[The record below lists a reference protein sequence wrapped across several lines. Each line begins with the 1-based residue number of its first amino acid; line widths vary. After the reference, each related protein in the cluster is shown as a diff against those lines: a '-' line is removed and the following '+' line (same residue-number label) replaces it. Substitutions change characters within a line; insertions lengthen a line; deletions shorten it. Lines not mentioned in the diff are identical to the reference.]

1 MRAPPLEPV
10 AVAAFVDETADA
22 VAYQESRNGFLQP
35 GGLFEEGSENDRL
48 CFQLATELINEN
60 KKEAKVYPLWG
71 YSQHFNALVTSHTA
85 CSMLEEGLVGIV
97 GPTSSF
103 VSPYI
108 QSMCDSKDIPL
119 IEIHWDPGQRKNDF
133 LVNIHPAPS
142 ELSKSFVDILRS
154 WEWGSF
160 TIIYENDD
168 SLIKISSLLE
178 IYNNYTQYTTTL
190 RQLSPNGDHRRL
202 FVEMK
207 RSGDKHYVIDC
218 SITALSEVL
227 QQAQQVGIMTDEYN
241 FFITNLDMSI
251 IDLTPYQYS
260 GATITGIRI
269 INPEDSRVIE
279 ISQRLQQLRSNNG
292 LKPEAFKHFESWKLQ
307 TQSALIIDA
316 VYLLYETLI
325 ELRISK
331 LDVKPLFCNTT
342 ESWGKGSSIIN
353 YMKAKTLFGITGNIK
368 FDLETGIR
376 KNFLLD
382 IMELTSGG
390 LIQIG
395 TWNSMYGVEAVGI
408 KEKEIFGF
416 ENDNPMKNKIFR
428 VLITL
433 LEPYGMLKNVSA
445 TLIGNDRYEGYGI
458 DVIHELSKKLE
469 FKYKIILQED
479 GLYGIENPRTKE
491 WNGMLGEIRAGRADF
506 AITDLT
512 ITSERE
518 SAVDFTMPFMNLGIS
533 ILYRKPEPVPPSL
546 FTFAYPFSGEVWIL
560 MAASYV
566 LVSVSF
572 FIMGRLCPSEWTNPY
587 PCVDEPNFLIN
598 QFSFRNSLWF
608 TVGSLMQQGSEIAP
622 IAISTRM
629 AAGVW
634 YFFILIMVSSYTA
647 NLAAF
652 LTVEEL
658 VTPFEGVEDLVLH
671 KDIKYGA
678 KSIGATK
685 TFFKDSNYSVYPIIK
700 KYMDDH
706 PELMTTTSEEGV
718 EKVELENYAF
728 FMESTSIEYAI
739 ERHCNLTQVGGALD
753 EKGYGIAMKKNSE
766 YRHILS
772 TTILELQESGKLA
785 QLKTKWWKEKR
796 GGGRCEKRQP
806 VATPL
811 GLQNLSGVFFVLGV
825 GSFLGIICTFVELS
839 IHAYKTARDNKMPFK
854 RKLIEEL
861 KFFIHFNTMTKNLNI
876 KKNDVCK

>member
-1 MRAPPLEPV
+1 MKTLRTFTTSLLFLCV
-10 AVAAFVDETADA
+10 VG
-22 VAYQESRNGFLQP
+22 QELRI
-35 GGLFEEGSENDRL
+35 GGLFEENSENARL
-48 CFQLATELINEN
+48 SFQLATEIINEN
-60 KKEAKVYPLWG
+60 KNNRYKAYPLWG
-71 YSQHFNALVTSHTA
+71 YVQHFNTLSTSHTV
-85 CSMLEEGLVGIV
+85 CSMLEEGLVGII

-103 VSPYI
+103 AAPYI
-108 QSMCDSKDIPL
+108 KSICDAKDVPL

-142 ELSKSFVDILRS
+142 ELSRSFVDLIRI

-168 SLIKISSLLE
+168 SLIKIGNLLE
-178 IYNNYTQYTTTL
+178 IYNNYTQYTVSL
-190 RQLSPNGDHRRL
+190 RQLNLNGDHRRL
-202 FVEMK
+202 FMEMK
-207 RSGDKHYVIDC
+207 QSGDKHYVIDC
-218 SITALSEVL
+218 SINNLSDVL
-227 QQAQQVGIMTDEYN
+227 QQAQQVGIMTDEYY
-241 FFITNLDMSI
+241 FFITSLDMST

-292 LKPEAFKHFESWKLQ
+292 LKPEAFNHLAAWKLH

-325 ELRISK
+325 ELRITK
-331 LDVKPLFCNTT
+331 LDTKPLFCNTT
-342 ESWGKGSSIIN
+342 ESWGKGSSTIN
-353 YMKAKTLFGITGNIK
+353 YMKAKTLFGLTGNIK
-368 FDLETGIR
+368 FDIETGIR
-376 KNFLLD
+376 KNFQLD
-382 IMELTSGG
+382 IVELTPGG
-390 LIQIG
+390 LIKIG
-395 TWNSMYGVEAVGI
+395 TWNSMYGVESAQIRGR
-408 KEKEIFGF
+408 EIFGF
-416 ENDNPMKNKIFR
+416 TVDNPMKNKMFK
-428 VLITL
+428 VLTTMT
-433 LEPYGMLKNVSA
+433 EPYGMLKNVSA
-445 TLIGNDRYEGYGI
+445 TLTGNDRYEGFGI
-458 DVIHELSKKLE
+458 DVINELSKKLE

-479 GLYGIENPRTKE
+479 GLYGTQNPRTKQ
-491 WNGMLGEIRAGRADF
+491 WNGMLGEVRAGRVDF

-533 ILYRKPEPVPPSL
+533 ILYRKPEPAPPSL
-546 FTFAYPFSGEVWIL
+546 FTFAYPFSAEVWIL
-560 MAASYV
+560 MAAAYI
-566 LVSVSF
+566 LVSFTF

-587 PCVDEPNFLIN
+587 PCVDDPDFLIN

-658 VTPFEGVEDLVLH
+658 VTPFEGVEDLALQ
-671 KDIKYGA
+671 KEIKYGA
-678 KSIGATK
+678 KSIGATRN
-685 TFFKDSNYSVYPIIK
+685 FFKDSNYSIYPVIK
-700 KYMDDH
+700 KYMNNHPDLMMANNDD
-706 PELMTTTSEEGV
+706 GV
-718 EKVELENYAF
+718 RKAELENYAF
-728 FMESTSIEYAI
+728 FMESTSIDYAI

-753 EKGYGIAMKKNSE
+753 EKGYGIAMKKDSE

-772 TTILELQESGKLA
+772 TAILELQESGKLA

-796 GGGRCEKRQP
+796 GGGKCEKRQP

-811 GLQNLSGVFFVLGV
+811 DLQNLGGVFFVLGTGTFFGV
-825 GSFLGIICTFVELS
+825 ICTFIELA
-839 IHAYKTARDNKMPFK
+839 IYAYKTAKEKKIPFK
-854 RKLIEEL
+854 QKMIEEL
-861 KFFIHFNTMTKNLNI
+861 KFFFRFKTMTKDFKI
-876 KKNDVCK
+876 MK